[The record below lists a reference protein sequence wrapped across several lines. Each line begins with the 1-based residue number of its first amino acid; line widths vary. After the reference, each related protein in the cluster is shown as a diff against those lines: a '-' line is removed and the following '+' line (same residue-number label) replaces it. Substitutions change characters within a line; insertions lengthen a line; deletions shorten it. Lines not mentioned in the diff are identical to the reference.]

1 MKVRRSALIALLCTT
16 VAIFGRAQTAP
27 LRIVGLVEVPRL
39 FNRYSPEGKPIPPAK
54 DISIKLRTRPALD
67 SPIAA
72 TIVAPDQLN
81 AKEHR
86 YDERGAV
93 VYARDRNWSLVETSK
108 GVTGWL
114 APADAGAFHS
124 FESLIRDY
132 KRGYLTGDWNGFVS
146 ESPDG
151 ARRVRVPGDPA
162 RTLVG
167 FLVPQPRTATVQ
179 PVFARPDRSARVIR
193 RVTTKNLDA
202 LQTTGSI
209 PHQVLV
215 LERRPGWYRV
225 APANQSLGQMEGAW
239 LEEASAW
246 RFHAVTDDVE
256 RGKLAE
262 RAWGPE
268 KWRTRTV
275 GTRRVGDALWFEV
288 EVLSHSFCEDPR
300 RPAVVRARGWIPAH
314 APSGLPNIWFYSR
327 GC

>member
-1 MKVRRSALIALLCTT
+1 VASTPNVTNLSPVACRFGASTINRVSST
-16 VAIFGRAQTAP
+16 VQTNGSMFRMAIMPDVGQGITAAH
-27 LRIVGLVEVPRL
+27 
-39 FNRYSPEGKPIPPAK
+39 FS
-54 DISIKLRTRPALD
+54 RTR
-67 SPIAA
+67 
-72 TIVAPDQLN
+72 
-81 AKEHR
+81 R
-86 YDERGAV
+86 
-93 VYARDRNWSLVETSK
+93 
-108 GVTGWL
+108 
-114 APADAGAFHS
+114 
-124 FESLIRDY
+124 
-132 KRGYLTGDWNGFVS
+132 
-146 ESPDG
+146 
-151 ARRVRVPGDPA
+151 PGDPA